1 MINVYSYKSQLYN
14 LLNCNPSMDQLFY
27 RILNKIRNEQKQDI
41 ELAFEEAAAAL
52 LAETEPLNH

>member
-1 MINVYSYKSQLYN
+1 
-14 LLNCNPSMDQLFY
+14 MDQLFY